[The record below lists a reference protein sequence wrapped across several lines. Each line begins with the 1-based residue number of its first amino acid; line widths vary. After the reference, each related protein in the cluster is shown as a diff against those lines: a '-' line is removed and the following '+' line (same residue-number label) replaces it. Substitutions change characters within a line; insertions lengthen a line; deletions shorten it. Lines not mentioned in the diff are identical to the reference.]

1 MINNHCRATASDC
14 GQEAQCMIH
23 PLRSELFL
31 GIIVETTHTMLYTN
45 VYGPIISYA
54 RSRKAIPSVLLS
66 PACVE
71 ELFVS
76 LVAAGS
82 RFCNRISTRN
92 SLSLTA
98 WDQEDNNLSV
108 LTDAR

>member
-1 MINNHCRATASDC
+1 MHGPVR
-14 GQEAQCMIH
+14 QY
-23 PLRSELFL
+23 PL
-31 GIIVETTHTMLYTN
+31 
-45 VYGPIISYA
+45 SYC
-54 RSRKAIPSVLLS
+54 